1 MASDALM
8 PTSLI
13 EGQSGGPEGRSGAPG
28 DAPRQPT
35 TLAGAVWWVAA
46 GVVALELA
54 VSARY
59 GFHRDELYFIACAH
73 RLAFGYVDQGPLAPS
88 VVRVAIDLF
97 GSSPTSVRLF
107 PALAGGAVVVGTGLT
122 VSALGGRRFA
132 QLLATVAMACAPITL
147 GAAHL
152 AGTTVYDLAAWTFT
166 LWLVVRAVVLHRP
179 RSWLAAGA
187 VVGLGLENK
196 DLLILLLVAVAVGL
210 LLTPSRSVLA
220 TPWPWVGLSIALV
233 LWMPNLIWELVHG
246 TPALAMDR
254 ALAAEHSASGDYVGF
269 LPAQLVLGGLFAAPL
284 LVVGLVA
291 LVRRRQ
297 MRFVAVAAA
306 LVVVYVFAT
315 IPGRTYY
322 TAGFLPLVFALGA
335 IRIEERD
342 AKPLRRRLWLG
353 APVVGLVLTVSFIL
367 PVLPLSTFAQ
377 LPALHTINYDLGET
391 VGWPQL
397 TRQVA
402 TVYDALPPAER
413 RNASVFTSNYGEAG
427 AIALYGPALGL
438 PVPLSGHNTYWLW
451 GPGGA
456 DDQVVIAVGAV
467 EQLRPHFA
475 SCGYVATIHS
485 PDNVNNDEN
494 GTPIGICTGPRGPW
508 SSFWGSLRHYG

>member
-1 MASDALM
+1 MASDAPPLR
-8 PTSLI
+8 SVV
-13 EGQSGGPEGRSGAPG
+13 EGQNGAPS

-35 TLAGAVWWVAA
+35 KLAGAVWWAAA

-73 RLAFGYVDQGPLAPS
+73 RLAFGYVDQGPLAPA
-88 VVRVAIDLF
+88 VARVAIGLF
-97 GSSPTSVRLF
+97 GTSPSSVRLF

-122 VSALGGRRFA
+122 ASALGGGRFA
-132 QLLATVAMACAPITL
+132 QLLAAVAMACAPITL
-147 GAAHL
+147 GPAHL

-166 LWLVVRAVVLHRP
+166 VWLVVRAVMLHRP

-196 DLLILLLVAVAVGL
+196 DLLVLLLVALVVGL

-220 TPWPWVGLSIALV
+220 TPWPWVGMSIAVL
-233 LWMPNLIWELVHG
+233 LWMPNLVWELTHG

-254 ALAAEHSASGDYVGF
+254 SLAAEHSALSDYVGF
-269 LPAQLVLGGLFAAPL
+269 LPAQIILGGLFAAPML
-284 LVVGLVA
+284 IVGLA
-291 LVRRRQ
+291 DLVRRRPF
-297 MRFVAVAAA
+297 RFIAVAAA
-306 LVVVYVFAT
+306 LVLVYVFAT

-322 TAGFLPLVFALGA
+322 TAGFLPLVFVLGA
-335 IRIEERD
+335 IRIEERG
-342 AKPLRRRLWLG
+342 ANARRRLWLG

-377 LPALHTINYDLGET
+377 LRAVHTINYDLGET
-391 VGWPQL
+391 VGWPDL
-397 TRQVA
+397 TQQVA

-413 RNASVFTSNYGEAG
+413 RKASVFTSNYGEAG

-451 GPGGA
+451 GPGAG

-475 SCGYVATIHS
+475 QCRYVATIHS
-485 PDNVNNDEN
+485 PDDVNNDEN
-494 GTPIGICTGPRGPW
+494 GTPIGICTGPRGAW
-508 SSFWGSLRHYG
+508 SSFWGSLRNYG